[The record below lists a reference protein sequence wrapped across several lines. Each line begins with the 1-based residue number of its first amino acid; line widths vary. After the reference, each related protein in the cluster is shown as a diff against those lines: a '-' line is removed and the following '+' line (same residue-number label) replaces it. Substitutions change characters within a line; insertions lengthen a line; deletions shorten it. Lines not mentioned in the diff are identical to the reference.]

1 MARFADDEK
10 ESVRALTTRYV
21 CGELSEPVYTASL
34 RKYLNSDDIKFLVN
48 LNRLAHQNSLPFK
61 RGDVPS

>member
-21 CGELSEPVYTASL
+21 CGELSESVYTASL
-34 RKYLNSDDIKFLVN
+34 KRYLDADDIRFLVLTN
-48 LNRLAHQNSLPFK
+48 QLAHRNSLAFK
-61 RGDVPS
+61 RGLVS